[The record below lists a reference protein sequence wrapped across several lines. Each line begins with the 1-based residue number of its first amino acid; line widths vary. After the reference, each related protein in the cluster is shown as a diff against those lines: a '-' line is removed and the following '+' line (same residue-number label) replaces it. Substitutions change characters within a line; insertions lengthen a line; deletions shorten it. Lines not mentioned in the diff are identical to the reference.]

1 MTWRRRFLTRNNF
14 LSTTSLACISGSTSI
29 ALLSKEKPLRW
40 TETHTHTHAHT
51 HMRAEKSPFEKQ
63 IPKLDLSLRLIEI
76 NLSKRFSHPDKI
88 HGRSH
93 MRKVAGTGQ
102 GRNN

>member
-1 MTWRRRFLTRNNF
+1 MDGN
-14 LSTTSLACISGSTSI
+14 
-29 ALLSKEKPLRW
+29 
-40 TETHTHTHAHT
+40 THTHT